1 MDQNTSAMWT
11 QLITQVAASCKRNP
25 AVIAKAKELD
35 VIMSSGGMTHRRAGH
50 ELMKVFV
57 KDEMENMQKYFCLL
71 FEKEP

>member
-1 MDQNTSAMWT
+1 MDQNTNAMWS

-35 VIMSSGGMTHRRAGH
+35 LVMRSGGMTHRRAGH

-57 KDEMENMQKYFCLL
+57 EDEVEALKRECCVC
-71 FEKEP
+71 

>member
-35 VIMSSGGMTHRRAGH
+35 VIMRSGGMTHRRAGH

-57 KDEMENMQKYFCLL
+57 KDEMGTMQEYVCLL
-71 FEKEP
+71 SENGS

>member
-1 MDQNTSAMWT
+1 MWT

-35 VIMSSGGMTHRRAGH
+35 VIMRSGGMTHRRAGH

-57 KDEMENMQKYFCLL
+57 KDEMENMQQYFCLL
-71 FEKEP
+71 SEKE

>member
-35 VIMSSGGMTHRRAGH
+35 VIMRSGGMTHRRAGH

-71 FEKEP
+71 SEKE